1 MLQSY
6 ANNLKI
12 LPNWPWHVDWPD
24 QVRRRHPRGR
34 FPQEQPT
41 LLARELPPQHGGKPQ
56 NSSPRIYWLL
66 TFFQLVTRLQEV
78 AKRQGCT
85 PAQLSIA
92 WATQACKNV
101 KGNPEVIPIPGAVT
115 KERIEENSKV
125 VKLDEQAL
133 KDIEKILGEV
143 EVVGRR
149 YPEHMAL
156 EG

>member
-1 MLQSY
+1 M
-6 ANNLKI
+6 
-12 LPNWPWHVDWPD
+12 
-24 QVRRRHPRGR
+24 
-34 FPQEQPT
+34 
-41 LLARELPPQHGGKPQ
+41 
-56 NSSPRIYWLL
+56 
-66 TFFQLVTRLQEV
+66 